1 MPDGHPTDEWL
12 RRVFTTRERAE
23 LTAAYNAWAGRYEAD
38 MLAVGYMHP
47 FVAAGL
53 VGRYVGDRSTPILD
67 AGTGSGLLGQVLE
80 ILGYRDLNGLDMSEG
95 MLAQASARGVYRDL
109 RCRVL
114 GESIDYPD
122 GAFGAVVSIGT
133 LNIGHAPAAALDEL
147 VRVTRPGGRLILTIP
162 TRAWEQ
168 GGFGEKVEELREAG
182 RWRSV
187 ETTEPYR
194 PMPLSPSEG
203 QVTTRMFV
211 FAVNGTTA
219 R

>member
-12 RRVFTTRERAE
+12 RRVFTTPERAE
-23 LTAAYNAWAGRYEAD
+23 LTAAYSAWAGRYEAD

-53 VGRYVGDRSTPILD
+53 VGRYVEDRSTPILD

-114 GESIDYPD
+114 GEPRTTPMALSGPWCRSGRLKSAIAGGRARRACSRD
-122 GAFGAVVSIGT
+122 
-133 LNIGHAPAAALDEL
+133 PARRALDPQHSHAGL
-147 VRVTRPGGRLILTIP
+147 GARRFR
-162 TRAWEQ
+162 
-168 GGFGEKVEELREAG
+168 RESRG
-182 RWRSV
+182 D
-187 ETTEPYR
+187 
-194 PMPLSPSEG
+194 
-203 QVTTRMFV
+203 
-211 FAVNGTTA
+211 
-219 R
+219 